1 MALAITLPLFG
12 CGAGREQNAT
22 ENGKQTMLAGGYT
35 AQREP
40 TKSEIAIFSEAISGQ
55 DLSAILGEVPF
66 DLSSLEPVSVATQVV
81 AGTNY
86 KFICKAGAKGKKKVE
101 VVVYRNLQG
110 ELAVTGAKAL

>member
-1 MALAITLPLFG
+1 
-12 CGAGREQNAT
+12 
-22 ENGKQTMLAGGYT
+22 MLAGGYT

-55 DLSAILGEVPF
+55 DISALLGEVPF

-86 KFICKAGAKGKKKVE
+86 MVLFRKVTVTAE
-101 VVVYRNLQG
+101 PVNGWAMATVYVAPDGSASVTDMQDVVLSIS
-110 ELAVTGAKAL
+110 ED